1 MHKERFYT
9 GVVMVIALV
18 IATLFTLYVVSEG
31 RHEESIEE
39 LQNRASEIK
48 ERYSQHRAAKIPA
61 SNEEA
66 STGNGNEDTESAFV
80 ELAKKMDSMISEKEW
95 EEFIEN
101 IVKAENG
108 EQTEADKKQM
118 ADFLDGNRELIL
130 ELRRLAE
137 AGGSIVPP
145 APLFIRFARLLV
157 ESMALAAERGDYEE
171 MFHNFRAATQLA
183 EIAGNEPAVM
193 AQGIRNVM
201 NSIISYGISQHVRID
216 NLPPDR
222 IAELITFAAQSGNRE
237 RIADAL
243 LVEGAEGMGLFDAI
257 RTGNTDYL
265 SFFTGESGEDH
276 FEWGASLF
284 FRLYGTVGRPLL
296 DMDASLYVDITNRA
310 SEAMRLPFYEAKPIL
325 DEIDA
330 RVFSGF
336 FSRFHPV
343 TSMAAPSCIHYAERQ
358 ANHEAQMGLMQI
370 GLAVEQYQM
379 QHGECPET
387 LEEIAPTLG
396 GTLPLDPFTGQ
407 PFVYEPRE
415 DGFTLYSARGS
426 VIDPVNRRMANG
438 TDAQGNIIWRYAGH
452 K

>member
-1 MHKERFYT
+1 MHKEHFYI
-9 GVVMVIALV
+9 GVVMVVALV
-18 IATLFTLYVVSEG
+18 IATFFTLYMVSEG

-39 LQNRASEIK
+39 LRNRASKIK
-48 ERYSQHRAAKIPA
+48 ERYSQQSITKLPA
-61 SNEEA
+61 SNGDA
-66 STGNGNEDTESAFV
+66 STNNGNEDTESAF
-80 ELAKKMDSMISEKEW
+80 EKLAKKMDSMISEKEW

-108 EQTEADKKQM
+108 EQTEADKKRFSE
-118 ADFLDGNRELIL
+118 FLDGNRELIL
-130 ELRRLAE
+130 ELRRFTE
-137 AGGSIVPP
+137 AGDSIVSPT
-145 APLFIRFARLLV
+145 PLFGRFVRLLV

-171 MFHNFRAATQLA
+171 MFQNFRAATQLA
-183 EIAGNEPAVM
+183 DIAGNEPAVM

-201 NSIISYGISQHVRID
+201 NSIISYGISQHVRIE
-216 NLPPDR
+216 NLPPDK
-222 IAELITFAAQSGNRE
+222 IAELIRFAAQSRSRE
-237 RIADAL
+237 RTAEAL
-243 LVEGAEGMGLFDAI
+243 LVESAEDMGLFDAV
-257 RTGNTDYL
+257 RAGNIAYPAPWNEY
-265 SFFTGESGEDH
+265 GEEKVPRR
-276 FEWGASLF
+276 AALY
-284 FRLYGTVGRPLL
+284 FRLYGTLGRPLVN
-296 DMDASLYVDITNRA
+296 MDQALYVETMNRA

-325 DEIDA
+325 DEIEA
-330 RVFSGF
+330 RVLSGF

-343 TSMAAPSCIHYAERQ
+343 TTMTAPNCTHYAERQ

-387 LEEIAPTLG
+387 LEQIAPTLG

-407 PFVYEPRE
+407 PFVYEPRD

-438 TDAQGNIIWRYAGH
+438 TDAQGNIVWRYTGL